1 MCLTLFTWFRFLK
14 VKELQFG
21 TPSNPLISEA
31 PYSSNLIFNGWNWG
45 FSSLHNHYSL
55 ISHFNSNNSIII
67 VVVAVIC
74 LKWLT
79 FSGYDKLFLQIL
91 YSVGWNSNLLC
102 SEMEFILMVFMVN
115 RFLILETT
123 CIGLFTKGCS
133 ATCKWIGYEKHHN
146 HLMID

>member
-1 MCLTLFTWFRFLK
+1 MSVDFSFEGRAMCLTLFTWFRFLK

-115 RFLILETT
+115 RSDTWNYMH
-123 CIGLFTKGCS
+123 
-133 ATCKWIGYEKHHN
+133 WIVYERMQCN
-146 HLMID
+146 L